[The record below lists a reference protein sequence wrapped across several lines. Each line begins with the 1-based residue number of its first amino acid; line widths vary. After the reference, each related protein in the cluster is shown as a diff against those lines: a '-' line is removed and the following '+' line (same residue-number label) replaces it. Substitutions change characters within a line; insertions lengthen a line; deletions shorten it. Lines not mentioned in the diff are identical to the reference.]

1 MAARRG
7 TRQDTEP
14 QLTEEELTMPNNA
27 PNEVCHGLDLDE
39 FETRMGASQARA
51 RALVGC
57 EPPASGAD
65 VPIRFRFR

>member
-1 MAARRG
+1 
-7 TRQDTEP
+7 
-14 QLTEEELTMPNNA
+14 MPNNA